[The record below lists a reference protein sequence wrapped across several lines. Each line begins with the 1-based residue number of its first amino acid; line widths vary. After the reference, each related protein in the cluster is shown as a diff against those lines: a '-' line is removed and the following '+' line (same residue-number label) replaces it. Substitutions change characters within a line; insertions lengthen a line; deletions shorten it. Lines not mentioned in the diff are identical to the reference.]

1 MPRLAT
7 QPEAI
12 QPVPLRSGFYA
23 LPFSS
28 GQHHL
33 FARVHSGVAPEDG
46 DAPAPSHQLFV
57 TGLPLGM
64 TEKGL
69 KSTLGK
75 VWEGNK
81 VKAVEMLPATAEGVL
96 SLYQREL
103 TAAKHASVV
112 QGISISPLFDPD
124 SPSTSATVPP
134 PPSAIVTFS
143 SSPAFPP
150 PAYSSTTPL
159 SLPAAPPF
167 LASSASRH
175 ALARPHR
182 SIVIAHVDS
191 WMNAY
196 DARKLAAAPAAYS
209 VEALLATREAD
220 KKAAAKKGKGKK
232 GKQAAAADV
241 GPVPGSAAEALARH
255 AAQVALANDRT
266 HNPDEVQ
273 DGEWTLVTGGGKH
286 GKSLLPTGA
295 VPTLQGYGGI
305 SVKVAGKKRGRAAAD
320 EDQNLD
326 AGIKKIV
333 GQGFYRFNKAEGRRQ
348 DLAALKSKFEE
359 DKARVDRLR
368 SNQGGKGRGAGSGG
382 REQRSF
388 RPY

>member
-1 MPRLAT
+1 MPRLAA

-12 QPVPLRSGFYA
+12 KPIPLRSGFYA

-33 FARVHSGVAPEDG
+33 FARVHSGAAAEDG
-46 DAPAPSHQLFV
+46 DVPAPSNQLFV

-64 TEKGL
+64 TEKAL

-75 VWEGNK
+75 VWEGTK
-81 VKAVEMLPATAEGVL
+81 VKAVEMLPATADGVL

-103 TAAKHASVV
+103 MAAKHASVV

-124 SPSTSATVPP
+124 SPSTSAIVAP

-150 PAYSSTTPL
+150 PSYSSTTPL
-159 SLPAAPPF
+159 SLPAAPSF
-167 LASSASRH
+167 LASSASGH

-196 DARKLAAAPAAYS
+196 DARKLAAAPPAYS
-209 VEALLATREAD
+209 VEALLASREAE
-220 KKAAAKKGKGKK
+220 KKAAGKKGKGKK
-232 GKQAAAADV
+232 GKQAAADV

-255 AAQVALANDRT
+255 AAQVALAKDRS
-266 HNPDEVQ
+266 HDPDEAQ

-286 GKSLLPTGA
+286 GKSLLPTGT

-305 SVKVAGKKRGRAAAD
+305 SVKVAGKKRGRAAD

-348 DLAALKSKFEE
+348 DLAALKSKFED

-382 REQRSF
+382 REQRSY